1 MKDTEFFTLSAYET
15 SAEAFFTA
23 LKDHHTDLVL
33 DIRLHNSNQLCGFT
47 KERDL
52 AYLVPALTGA
62 AYVHDVRLAPSPD
75 LLKGYQDHVTDWDGY
90 RAGYEKEMQAG
101 TVKSYVESRYGQYR
115 HVCLLGTATKKRRS
129 HSEALLDLLQGQNT
143 KDET

>member
-1 MKDTEFFTLSAYET
+1 MKETEFFTLSAYET

-62 AYVHDVRLAPSPD
+62 DYIH
-75 LLKGYQDHVTDWDGY
+75 
-90 RAGYEKEMQAG
+90 
-101 TVKSYVESRYGQYR
+101 
-115 HVCLLGTATKKRRS
+115 
-129 HSEALLDLLQGQNT
+129 
-143 KDET
+143 